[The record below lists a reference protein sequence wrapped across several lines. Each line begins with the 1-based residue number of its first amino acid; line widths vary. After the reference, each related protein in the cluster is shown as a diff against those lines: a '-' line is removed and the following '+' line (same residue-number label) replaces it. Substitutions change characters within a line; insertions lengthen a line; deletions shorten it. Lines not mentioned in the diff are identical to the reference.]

1 VLLSILD
8 QRLPGVNGQGVVR
21 TLISEYYV
29 VVGLYRMACRLAFSV
44 ARPRSVRQLNTA
56 SERDIGPEPYQLDR
70 PDWTAQGRRDASSV
84 TAANDVALTVTK
96 GSASAL
102 TMCREAVNVGL
113 GFYARET

>member
-1 VLLSILD
+1 VLRSILD
-8 QRLPGVNGQGVVR
+8 QGTAGVNRHAVR
-21 TLISEYYV
+21 TRFLFSGIMS
-29 VVGLYRMACRLAFSV
+29 LDSTNMACRLAFSV

-70 PDWTAQGRRDASSV
+70 PGWTAQGRRDASSV

-113 GFYARET
+113 GFYAGET